1 MIIDF
6 HTHVFPPQLISNREK
21 YINQDPLFHLLY
33 ANPKAKLVTA
43 DELIS
48 MMDNQEIDKSVIL
61 NIDWQ
66 NAQCRRET
74 NAYILES
81 VSRFPKRLI
90 GFCTLDMNSPD
101 NAINELHY
109 CISGGIKGIGEI
121 RPSREFLKN
130 ILTFKPIIQKLIDY
144 NLILLT
150 HASEPLGHLYTGKG
164 DITPEALYQIP
175 LVFPELKIVCAHWG
189 GGLPFYAL
197 MPEVNKIF
205 TNVYFDSA
213 ASPLLYY
220 PQVYSQTAMLVGD
233 QKILFGSDYPLLDP
247 TRLLREIRGLNLSKT
262 TTENILFE
270 NALRI
275 LGIESIK

>member
-6 HTHVFPPQLISNREK
+6 HTHIFPPRLISDRDIC
-21 YINQDPLFHLLY
+21 INQDPLFHLLY
-33 ANPKAKLVTA
+33 ANPKAKMVTA

-48 MMDNQEIDKSVIL
+48 MMDKIGIDKSVIL
-61 NIDWQ
+61 NINWQ
-66 NAQCRRET
+66 NTQFRRET
-74 NAYILES
+74 NDYILES
-81 VSRFPKRLI
+81 ISRFPKRLI
-90 GFCTLDMNSPD
+90 GFCTLDMDSPD
-101 NAINELHY
+101 NAIKELNY
-109 CISGGIKGIGEI
+109 CISGGIKGVGEI

-130 ILTFKPIIQKLIDY
+130 ILTFKPIIQKLLDS

-150 HASEPLGHLYTGKG
+150 HASEPMGHLYNGKG

-175 LVFPELKIVCAHWG
+175 LAFPELKLVCAHWG

-197 MPEVNKIF
+197 MPEVKKIF

-213 ASPLLYY
+213 ASPLLYN

-233 QKILFGSDYPLLDP
+233 DKILFGSDYPLLDP
-247 TRLLREIRGLNLSKT
+247 TRLLEEIRGLNLSKT
-262 TTENILFE
+262 VTDKILCD

-275 LGIESIK
+275 LGIESIR